1 MSEDES
7 EDFDLDAMLRAVPGP
22 RDHHYAFAHM
32 ALPSFAFGLEPSVNL
47 ERMASDL
54 DFFRWLWAA
63 AAQKMGT
70 DPLPDGGLGARYVRD
85 GELEAV
91 IVTMP
96 EARFTTEAIMIAIV
110 RKTTHRWLLFPRRE
124 LRYLTLEVGASI
136 TEDGR
141 IDTEKGR
148 RTVLGE
154 WTPQPSHFNYGDG
167 PPPTAHAFAEA
178 AFAKCRG
185 G

>member
-1 MSEDES
+1 MTMSEDP
-7 EDFDLDAMLRAVPGP
+7 EDLDLDAMLRAVPGP

-32 ALPSFAFGLEPSVNL
+32 ALPSIAFGLEPSVDL
-47 ERMASDL
+47 ERMAADL

-63 AAQKMGT
+63 AAEKMGT
-70 DPLPDGGLGARYVRD
+70 DPLPHDGLAARYVRD
-85 GELEAV
+85 GEIEAV
-91 IVTMP
+91 IVMMP

-110 RKTTHRWLLFPRRE
+110 RKTTRRWLLFPRRE

-141 IDTEKGR
+141 LAAGK

-154 WTPQPSHFNYGDG
+154 WTQQPSHFNYGDG
-167 PPPTAHAFAEA
+167 PPPTEHAFAEA
-178 AFAKCRG
+178 AFAKCREG
-185 G
+185 

>member
-1 MSEDES
+1 MSEDDP
-7 EDFDLDAMLRAVPGP
+7 EDLDLDAMLRTVHGP

-47 ERMASDL
+47 ERMAADL

-96 EARFTTEAIMIAIV
+96 EARFTTEAIMTAIV
-110 RKTTHRWLLFPRRE
+110 RKTTRRWLLFPRRE
-124 LRYLTLEVGASI
+124 LRYLTLEVGVS
-136 TEDGR
+136 TSEEVDTGR
-141 IDTEKGR
+141 RR

-167 PPPTAHAFAEA
+167 PPPTEHAFAEA
-178 AFAKCRG
+178 AFAMCRKR
-185 G
+185 